1 MEKFLKNQPTVV
13 VLVFTHKPSLDWYEE
28 ISLRQCE
35 KVLGG
40 RHPIRLVCP
49 EGMDTA
55 ACLKLAPSLVPEFVP
70 PRFLA
75 SIEAYNRFKIS
86 SWLYRRFH
94 KFDFILTYELDA
106 FVFRDELL
114 DWCREGWDYIGAPW
128 FQGWQEATPD
138 SPFIG
143 VGNSGF
149 SLRRIDCCLRIS
161 TAVEWVQ
168 RLLPRRLYH
177 SEKFRRLVP
186 SVPLRNLMKL
196 TGYTDQHEDDFWAR
210 FVPKAYPDFK
220 VATYERAKLFSLEAN
235 VRNILANGQV
245 QVPFGCH
252 AWHRCDTDF
261 WRPLIQAEGHRWPKR
276 MAASLTK

>member
-1 MEKFLKNQPTVV
+1 MEENLRNQPTVV
-13 VLVFTHKPSLDWYEE
+13 VLVFTHKPGLDWYEE

-49 EGMDTA
+49 EGLDVGA
-55 ACLKLAPSLVPEFVP
+55 YLKMAPSLMPEFVP
-70 PRFLA
+70 ARFLA

-128 FQGWQEATPD
+128 FEGWQEATLGA
-138 SPFIG
+138 PFIG

-149 SLRRIDCCLRIS
+149 SLRRTKPCLQIS
-161 TAVEWVQ
+161 KSVEWIH
-168 RLLPRRLYH
+168 RLLPHRLYH
-177 SEKFRRLVP
+177 SEKFRSFIP
-186 SVPLRNLMKL
+186 YSPLKDLMKL
-196 TGYTDQHEDDFWAR
+196 AGYTDQHEDDFWAG
-210 FVPKAYPDFK
+210 FVPKAYPSFQ
-220 VATYERAKLFSLEAN
+220 VAPYEKANRFSLEAN
-235 VRNILANGQV
+235 ARHILEDGTAK
-245 QVPFGCH
+245 VPFGCH
-252 AWHRCDTDF
+252 AWHSCDPDF
-261 WRPLIQAEGHRWPKR
+261 WRPRIEAEGHSWPKILN
-276 MAASLTK
+276 SPF

>member
-1 MEKFLKNQPTVV
+1 MSPPAQYEPTVI
-13 VLVFTHKPSLDWYEE
+13 VLVFTHKPQLDWYEE

-49 EGMDTA
+49 EGLDVGA
-55 ACLKLAPSLVPEFVP
+55 YLKFAPSLVPEFVP

-75 SIEAYNRFKIS
+75 SIEAYNHFKIS
-86 SWLYRRFH
+86 SWLYRRFQR
-94 KFDFILTYELDA
+94 FDFILTYELDA

-128 FQGWQEATPD
+128 FEGWQEATPD

-149 SLRRIDCCLRIS
+149 SLRRTKSCLQIS
-161 TAVEWVQ
+161 KAIEWIQ

-177 SEKFRRLVP
+177 SEKFRALIPNSRLTH
-186 SVPLRNLMKL
+186 LMKL
-196 TGYTDQHEDDFWAR
+196 AGYTDQHEDDFWAG

-220 VATYERAKLFSLEAN
+220 IAPLEKAKLFSLEAN
-235 VRNILANGQV
+235 ARQILASGKAKL
-245 QVPFGCH
+245 PFGCH
-252 AWHRCDTDF
+252 AWHSCDSEF
-261 WRPLIQAEGHRWPKR
+261 WRPWIVAEGHTWQKI
-276 MAASLTK
+276 